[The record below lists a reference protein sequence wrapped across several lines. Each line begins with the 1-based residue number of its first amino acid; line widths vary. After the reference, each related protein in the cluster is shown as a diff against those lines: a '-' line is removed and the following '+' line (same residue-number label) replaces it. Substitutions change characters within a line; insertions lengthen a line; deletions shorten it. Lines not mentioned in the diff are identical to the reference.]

1 MYKGKARAHTNIA
14 LIKYWGKADET
25 IILPKNNSLSLTLDA
40 FYTETSVCFDKS
52 LTADRF
58 TLDGVLQDEK
68 ATQKVSEFLDLFRQK
83 ANCTSF
89 AKVESINHVPTA
101 AGLAS
106 SASGL
111 CALAGACNQA
121 LGLGLSQ
128 KELSKMARKGSGS
141 ACRSVY
147 GGFVEWE
154 KGYDDD
160 SSYAAPIDSAGFEDE
175 LAMIFIV
182 VNQKQKKVS
191 SRDGMKLT
199 VETSGFYPVW
209 LQEAPKD
216 LQAIKQ
222 AIYAKDFTKLGQI
235 TEANALKM
243 HACTLA
249 AVPPFTYWNAES
261 MLAMDAVRD
270 LRESG
275 LECYFTMDAG
285 PNVKVLCQKK
295 DEAAI
300 FAELSK
306 QFRNEQLIIAH
317 AGVGIEY
324 LEMGVSK

>member
-52 LTADRF
+52 LTADCF

-68 ATQKVSEFLDLFRQK
+68 ATQKVSKFLDLFRKK
-83 ANCTSF
+83 ANIHSF

-121 LGLGLSQ
+121 LNLGLSQ
-128 KELSKMARKGSGS
+128 KELSKIARKGSGS

-160 SSYAAPIDSAGFEDE
+160 SSYAVPIDSAGFEDE

-191 SRDGMKLT
+191 SRDGMKST
-199 VETSGFYPVW
+199 VETSSFYPVW

-222 AIYAKDFTKLGQI
+222 AIYTKDFTKLGQI

-261 MLAMDAVRD
+261 MLAMDAVRN

-324 LEMGVSK
+324 LEMEVSK

>member
-14 LIKYWGKADET
+14 LIKYWGKEDEQL
-25 IILPKNNSLSLTLDA
+25 IIPKNNSLSLTLDA
-40 FYTETSVCFDKS
+40 FFTETSVCFDEK
-52 LTADRF
+52 LTTDIF
-58 TLDGVLQDEK
+58 ILDGQLQDEK
-68 ATQKVSEFLDLFRQK
+68 ATKKISQFLDLFRKK
-83 ANCTSF
+83 ANLSSF

-121 LGLGLSQ
+121 LGLQLNER
-128 KELSKMARKGSGS
+128 ELSKMARKGSGS

-154 KGYDDD
+154 KGHDDET
-160 SSYAAPIDSAGFEDE
+160 SYAKKIDADAFANE
-175 LAMIFIV
+175 LSMIFIV
-182 VNQKQKKVS
+182 VNQEQKKVS
-191 SRDGMKLT
+191 SRDGMKST
-199 VETSGFYPVW
+199 VATSSFYPVW

-222 AIYAKDFTKLGQI
+222 AITAKDFTRLGEI

-261 MLAMDAVRD
+261 MLAMDAVRN

-295 DEAAI
+295 DETAI
-300 FAELSK
+300 LTALSEK
-306 QFRNEQLIIAH
+306 FQQNQLIIAH
-317 AGVGIEY
+317 AGSGIEY
-324 LEMGVSK
+324 LEMEVSE

>member
-1 MYKGKARAHTNIA
+1 MKK
-14 LIKYWGKADET
+14 LLK
-25 IILPKNNSLSLTLDA
+25 
-40 FYTETSVCFDKS
+40 KS
-52 LTADRF
+52 AN
-58 TLDGVLQDEK
+58 
-68 ATQKVSEFLDLFRQK
+68 FLDLFRQK

-141 ACRSVY
+141 ALSQCLRRLCGMGKRLYAALDCCRSVY

-191 SRDGMKLT
+191 SRDGMKST
-199 VETSGFYPVW
+199 VENFR
-209 LQEAPKD
+209 L
-216 LQAIKQ
+216 
-222 AIYAKDFTKLGQI
+222 
-235 TEANALKM
+235 
-243 HACTLA
+243 
-249 AVPPFTYWNAES
+249 
-261 MLAMDAVRD
+261 
-270 LRESG
+270 
-275 LECYFTMDAG
+275 
-285 PNVKVLCQKK
+285 
-295 DEAAI
+295 
-300 FAELSK
+300 LSCMVT
-306 QFRNEQLIIAH
+306 R
-317 AGVGIEY
+317 
-324 LEMGVSK
+324 SS

>member
-40 FYTETSVCFDKS
+40 FYTETSVCFDES
-52 LTADRF
+52 LTADCF
-58 TLDGVLQDEK
+58 TLDGVFQDEK
-68 ATQKVSEFLDLFRQK
+68 ATQKVSNFLDLFRQK
-83 ANCTSF
+83 ANCSYF

-160 SSYAAPIDSAGFEDE
+160 SSYAVPVDSAGFEEE

-191 SRDGMKLT
+191 SRDGMKST
-199 VETSGFYPVW
+199 VETSSFYPVW

-222 AIYAKDFTKLGQI
+222 AILAKDFTRLGQI

-261 MLAMDAVRD
+261 MLAMDAARN
-270 LRESG
+270 LREAG

-324 LEMGVSK
+324 LEMEVSK

>member
-14 LIKYWGKADET
+14 LIKYWGKADEK

-40 FYTETSVCFDKS
+40 FYTETSVCFDES
-52 LTADRF
+52 LTADCF
-58 TLDGVLQDEK
+58 TLDGVFQDEK
-68 ATQKVSEFLDLFRQK
+68 ATQKVSNFLDLFRQK
-83 ANCTSF
+83 ANCSYF
-89 AKVESINHVPTA
+89 AKVESTNHVPTA

-160 SSYAAPIDSAGFEDE
+160 SSYAVPVDSAGFEEE

-191 SRDGMKLT
+191 SRDGMKST
-199 VETSGFYPVW
+199 VETSSFYPVW

-222 AIYAKDFTKLGQI
+222 AILAKDFTRLGQI

-261 MLAMDAVRD
+261 MLAMDAVRN
-270 LRESG
+270 LREAG

-300 FAELSK
+300 LAELSK
-306 QFRNEQLIIAH
+306 QFRDEQLIIAH

-324 LEMGVSK
+324 LEMEVSK